1 MPLDQR
7 PSLFDIQVNGFAGV
21 DFQNPNLTVAEL
33 RRACLSL
40 RRHRT
45 RRILL
50 TLITDSIVALKRQ
63 FTRIESF
70 RSCDPLVRE
79 TIAGY
84 HLEGPYISPVDGF
97 RGAHPRDY
105 VKAPDLREFDLLQAA
120 TGGHIRL
127 VTVAPEWPGCAR
139 FIAGLVSR
147 GVVVSLGHTNASE
160 REIDQAVMAGA
171 RLCTHLGNGC
181 PTILHRHNNIMQ
193 RLLARDELIASFI
206 PDGIH
211 IPPEVLRNLLRAK
224 PSRKI
229 ILTTDAMAAAAAS
242 PGIYRFGRLRLKC
255 GRDRIVRMP
264 SAMTFA
270 GSSLTLDEGVANAAH
285 WSGVAPRTAWGWASS
300 IPAAVF
306 GLRLP
311 RA

>member
-1 MPLDQR
+1 MPLDPR

-33 RRACLSL
+33 RWACLSL

-45 RRILL
+45 HRILL
-50 TLITDSIVALKRQ
+50 TLITDSITALKRQ
-63 FTRIESF
+63 FARIESF
-70 RSCDPLVRE
+70 RSGDPLVRE

-97 RGAHPRDY
+97 RGAHPREF
-105 VKAPDLREFDLLQAA
+105 VKGPDLREFDLLQAA
-120 TGGHIRL
+120 AGGLIRII
-127 VTVAPEWPGCAR
+127 TVAPEWPGCAR
-139 FIAGLVSR
+139 FIAGLVNR
-147 GVVVSLGHTNASE
+147 GVVVSLGHTDASE
-160 REIDQAVMAGA
+160 REIDRAVMAGA

-181 PTILHRHNNIMQ
+181 PTTLHRHDNIMQ
-193 RLLARDELIASFI
+193 RLLTRDELIASFI

-211 IPPEVLRNLLRAK
+211 ILPEVLKNLLRAK
-224 PSRKI
+224 PLRKI
-229 ILTTDAMAAAAAS
+229 ILTTDAMAAAAAP
-242 PGIYRFGRLRLKC
+242 PGNYQFGKLRLKC
-255 GRDRIVRMP
+255 GRDRVVRMP
-264 SAMTFA
+264 GAMTFA
-270 GSSLTLDEGVANAAH
+270 GSSLTLDQGVANAAR
-285 WSGVAPRTAWGWASS
+285 WSGTAPRTAWDWASS